1 MSQEIAAQITRL
13 LDRTSHGDRAA
24 AADLLP
30 LVYEELRKLARR
42 RLARLP
48 SNQTLQATALVHE
61 AYVRLVGK
69 QDPGWDGRGHFFAA
83 AAQSMR
89 NIVVERARR
98 RGRIKH
104 GAQQRRVEIDPG
116 LLESPTPSVDL
127 LALDDAIRSL
137 ERLDKRKAEIVT
149 MRYFA
154 GMTIE
159 EIAALYEVSARTVER
174 EWRFTRAWLQ
184 RELGLDSDSTSE
196 SPDR

>member
-1 MSQEIAAQITRL
+1 MSQDIAAQITAL
-13 LDRTSHGDRAA
+13 LTRTSHGDREAA
-24 AADLLP
+24 SDLLP

-48 SNQTLQATALVHE
+48 TNQTLQATALVHE
-61 AYVRLVGK
+61 AYMRLVGK

-104 GAQQRRVEIDPG
+104 GAEYKRVEFEAG
-116 LLESPTPSVDL
+116 LLEGLTESVDL
-127 LALDDAIRSL
+127 LALDDALRKL
-137 ERLDKRKAEIVT
+137 ESLDKRKAEIVT
-149 MRYFA
+149 LRYFA
-154 GMTIE
+154 GMTVE
-159 EIAALYEVSARTVER
+159 EIAALYEVSGRTVER

-184 RELGLDSDSTSE
+184 SEMGLDPGSDAE
-196 SPDR
+196 ADRK

>member
-1 MSQEIAAQITRL
+1 MSQDIAAQITAL
-13 LDRTSHGDRAA
+13 LTRTSLGDREAA
-24 AADLLP
+24 SDLLP

-61 AYVRLVGK
+61 AYMRLVGK

-98 RGRIKH
+98 RGRLKH
-104 GAQQRRVEIDPG
+104 GAEHKRVEFDAA
-116 LLESPTPSVDL
+116 LLESPSAGVDL
-127 LALDDAIRSL
+127 LALDDALRRL
-137 ERLDKRKAEIVT
+137 EALDKRKSDIVT
-149 MRYFA
+149 LRYFA

-174 EWRFTRAWLQ
+174 EWRFIRAWLQ
-184 RELGLDSDSTSE
+184 RELGLDAGTASVDPE
-196 SPDR
+196 S